1 MRKYIKNIILFSSC
15 LIISNLTIGQ
25 STLNL
30 VNGSKLTIASG
41 TAFQNNDLNIG
52 TGSQLSNRGNLTVN
66 GVLANFAG
74 TTGLILK
81 ADDSGYGSLM
91 HYTPLVPATVEQYL
105 VSERWHLVSPPIQQA
120 TIGIYENIYL
130 KEWSEPNT
138 AWTYLITP
146 LTIPM
151 NMHEGYAAWT
161 SDDLIGTTT
170 VVFEGNLRAGN
181 TGYAN
186 LEFSAGTS
194 QEGWN
199 LVGNPYPSA
208 VEWNASWFLNDV
220 GGWAIVYENGT
231 YKGWN
236 PWMPTGEKS
245 WNGKNDGFIAP
256 TQGFW
261 IRATGSNPYVSV
273 PQTARSHNAI
283 NFLKETEITD
293 QQSLHITVSANA
305 FSDETT
311 ILFLEDGTVGFDGLY
326 DLEKHMNVAES
337 PNIFSIPFAEKK
349 FAINVLPSD
358 WIENTT
364 PAVIP
369 LGFVIEPVSDCF
381 LEVSGLDKFNSMQPI
396 YLEDLKLGTMH
407 NLFNDNTY
415 GFVASAD
422 DDPNRFLLH
431 FGQPATTPEN
441 LETAC
446 NIYAYGHYV
455 YIKLPDGQ
463 SATAVIHDM
472 LGKRVIT
479 KKLKIN
485 MEKIWINNGGAYI
498 VNVYTGNIAKT
509 QKIFIDF

>member
-1 MRKYIKNIILFSSC
+1 MKRLIYTIILFSSY

-81 ADDSGYGSLM
+81 ADDNGYGSLM

-105 VSERWHLVSPPIQQA
+105 ESERWHLVTPPIQQA

-130 KEWSEPNT
+130 KEWSEPNA

-146 LTIPM
+146 LSIPM
-151 NMHEGYAAWT
+151 NMNEGYAAWT

-186 LEFSAGTS
+186 LDFSAGSS

-199 LVGNPYPSA
+199 LVGNPYPSP
-208 VEWNASWFLNDV
+208 VEWNTNWFLNDV

-236 PWMPTGEKS
+236 PWMPAGEKS
-245 WNGKNDGFIAP
+245 WNDKTNGFIAP

-261 IRATGSNPYVSV
+261 IRATGNSPYVSV
-273 PQTARSHNAI
+273 PQTARSHNTI
-283 NFLKETEITD
+283 NFLKEIEMSD
-293 QQSLHITVSANA
+293 QQSLHITVSANGY
-305 FSDETT
+305 SDETS
-311 ILFLEDGTVGFDGLY
+311 ILFLEGGSVGFDGLY

-337 PNIFSIPFAEKK
+337 PNIYSIPIAEKK
-349 FAINVLPSD
+349 YAINVLPAD

-369 LGFVIEPVSDCF
+369 LGFVIEPVSEC
-381 LEVSGLDKFNSMQPI
+381 LLSVGGLDKFDPSQPI
-396 YLEDLKLGTMH
+396 YLEDLKQGNLH
-407 NLFNDNTY
+407 NLFNDPTY
-415 GFVASAD
+415 AFAASAD

-431 FGQPATTPEN
+431 FGQPASIVEN
-441 LETAC
+441 LNANC
-446 NIYAYGHYV
+446 NIYAYDHFAC
-455 YIKLPDGQ
+455 IKLPAGQ
-463 SATAVIHDM
+463 SATARIYDMMGRLIHTS
-472 LGKRVIT
+472 V
-479 KKLKIN
+479 LKDN
-485 MEKIWINNGGAYI
+485 LTKIWIETGGHYI
-498 VNVYTGNIAKT
+498 VNVSSGKMAKT
-509 QKIFIDF
+509 QKIYIDL